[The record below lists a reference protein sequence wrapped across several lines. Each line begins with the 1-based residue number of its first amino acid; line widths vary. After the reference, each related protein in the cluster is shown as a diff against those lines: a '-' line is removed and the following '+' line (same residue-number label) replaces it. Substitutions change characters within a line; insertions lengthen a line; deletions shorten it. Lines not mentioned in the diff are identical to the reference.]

1 VSQATA
7 VKFCGLTRREDA
19 LRADSLGARY
29 GGVILAPGGKRSVT
43 PDAAGALLAGTT
55 LSRVGVFVD
64 APAETIARD
73 AAVVGLDV
81 LQLHGSETPETI
93 DALREAGEWTIW
105 KAIRP
110 RSASDFLEAL
120 DRYGTVADALLLD
133 GWSPAAAGGTG
144 TSFPWDE
151 VAGVLAFLPPS
162 IGLVV
167 AGGLDPSNVG
177 RAISLLRPAVVDVSS
192 GVESAPGA
200 KDPAAMAAFIE
211 AVRHP
216 ALHSSSIP
224 DA

>member
-1 VSQATA
+1 VTQATV

-29 GGVILAPGGKRSVT
+29 GGVILAPGGKRSVS
-43 PDAAGALLAGTT
+43 PEAAGALFAGTT

-64 APAETIARD
+64 ASVESVARD
-73 AAVVGLDV
+73 ASLVGLDV
-81 LQLHGSETPETI
+81 LQLHGSETPESI
-93 DALREAGEWTIW
+93 DALREVGEWTIW

-120 DRYGTVADALLLD
+120 GRYGAVADALLLD
-133 GWSPAAAGGTG
+133 GWSPSAAGGTG
-144 TSFPWDE
+144 TRFPWEE
-151 VAGVLAFLPPS
+151 VAGVLSFLPTS

-167 AGGLDPSNVG
+167 AGGLGPTNVAQ
-177 RAISLLRPAVVDVSS
+177 AISLLRPAVVDVSS
-192 GVESAPGA
+192 GVESAPGV

-211 AVRHP
+211 AVRHAVP
-216 ALHSSSIP
+216 HSSSIP